1 MNSQRELT
9 LKKFIGPSIL
19 ILIGSYMLNL
29 SWLKWPDLL
38 VDYGRELYVPWQIMQ
53 GKVLYTDINHLYGPL
68 SSYFNAFLFQIF
80 GTGISTLAYFNIVIV
95 ILITFFIYSFIKS
108 SYGGLTATVAGACFL
123 VIFAFSQYTGI
134 ANYNF
139 VCPYSHEITY
149 GIFLF
154 FVTLFI
160 FKKYTADSKIIYASL
175 IGFLLGLLF
184 LTKVEIFVAG
194 LISTLFGLIFIFWR
208 IGPPHPKKHLFFILF
223 FFLLPILAFV
233 AYFSF
238 HMPPA
243 DALGSVLASYKN
255 IFIGELAGNIYY
267 RHLAGFDETS
277 LNIGLMLTSAVV
289 YLIYFIF
296 AGFVAYLFTRLT
308 KRKPVYGAFIIIAA
322 ALILI
327 LLSGIFTISWID
339 MARPYPVFIF
349 LLLACLIFNLMT
361 KSKDKTFIVQKLPF
375 ILLAIF
381 SLFLLLKIILNVHF
395 YHYGF
400 ALAMPSALVMVVLML
415 YYIPNFFSRYGNRIV
430 AMSFSGLFIVLTLLF
445 YFNYTR
451 DVYET
456 KIYPVAAGPDRLLT
470 FGEKMFS
477 YGPIINKTLAY
488 IDQSMTPDD
497 TFIVM
502 PDGIMLNYLSRRNN
516 PSRYFEFTPNIVQA
530 IGEEN
535 IIHEISLNPPSF
547 IILSKK
553 DTSEHG
559 ARFFGA
565 DYALNIY
572 SWIIDNYDKV
582 FTDGDGT
589 LTGDDCGLTV
599 YKRKR

>member
-1 MNSQRELT
+1 MNFQRELI

-38 VDYGRELYVPWQIMQ
+38 VDYGRELYVPWQITQ

-68 SSYFNAFLFQIF
+68 SCYFNAFLFQIF

-95 ILITFFIYSFIKS
+95 IFITLFIYTFIKS
-108 SYGGLTATVAGACFL
+108 SYGDLIATLAGVCFL

-160 FKKYTADSKIIYASL
+160 FRKYTADPKIIYASL
-175 IGFLLGLLF
+175 IGFLLGLIF

-194 LISTLFGLIFIFWR
+194 FISALFGLITVFWLMP
-208 IGPPHPKKHLFFILF
+208 PPHPKKHLFFIIF
-223 FFLLPILAFV
+223 FFLLPVLAFV
-233 AYFSF
+233 VYFSF
-238 HMPPA
+238 HMPLA
-243 DALGSVLASYKN
+243 DALGSVMASYKN
-255 IFIGELAGNIYY
+255 VFIGELAGNIYY
-267 RHLAGFDETS
+267 RRLAGFDEPFQ
-277 LNIGLMLTSAVV
+277 NIGLMIISTVV

-296 AGFVAYLFTRLT
+296 AGFVAYVFTRLT
-308 KRKPVYGAFIIIAA
+308 KRKPLYGAFILVAA
-322 ALILI
+322 ALIMI
-327 LLSGIFTISWID
+327 LTASIFTISWID

-349 LLLACLIFNLMT
+349 LFLACLIFNLMM
-361 KSKDKTFIVQKLPF
+361 KRKDKTFIVQNLPF
-375 ILLAIF
+375 ILLVIF
-381 SLFLLLKIILNVHF
+381 SLFLLLKMILNVHF

-400 ALAMPSALVMVVLML
+400 ALAMPAALVMVILML
-415 YYIPNFFSRYGNRIV
+415 YYIPDFISRHGNKIV
-430 AMSFSGLFIVLTLLF
+430 VICFSGFFILLTLLF
-445 YFNYTR
+445 YFNYTGN
-451 DVYET
+451 VYERKT
-456 KIYPVAAGPDRLLT
+456 YPVASGPDRLLT
-470 FGEKMFS
+470 FSEKMFS
-477 YGPIINKTLAY
+477 YGPVINKTLAY
-488 IDQSMTPDD
+488 IDQSMTPND

-502 PDGIMLNYLSRRNN
+502 PDGIMLNYLSRKNN
-516 PSRYFEFTPNIVQA
+516 PSRYFEFTPNIVEA

-535 IIHEISLNPPSF
+535 IIHEISMNPPSF

-572 SWIIDNYDKV
+572 SWITDNYDKV
-582 FTDGDGT
+582 FTEGDGT
-589 LTGDDCGLTV
+589 LTGDDCGMTV